1 MLSRTG
7 YSALRMCGE
16 PNPQTAWR
24 LRRLALLLLGL
35 LFAVPSVADQYDY
48 TDRGDRSEGIRP
60 RLVSGDNIELVS
72 VRAAP
77 VGGTPASV
85 PERMRL
91 SFYLPQQEPVYVTV
105 RELDYRYYYWM
116 DKVRPPEPWQ
126 PGKTNSFRWP
136 TRDVLQWLY
145 GRGLQPDELGAV
157 VRLSGTGAP
166 SAEEQVAPAVLSA
179 SDKPVAPQSYLF
191 TFKTNVPARLDCK
204 LYPAASRSAVWSKT
218 FKDVRAGLPFTCRVP
233 LRLLR
238 RDDYRLVVDGYSLDT
253 NAPVSE
259 EVRFFHSPDLK

>member
-1 MLSRTG
+1 MLYRTG
-7 YSALRMCGE
+7 SSVLRRSGE
-16 PNPQTAWR
+16 PNPQTAGR
-24 LRRLALLLLGL
+24 LWCLGLFLLGL

-48 TDRGDRSEGIRP
+48 MDRGDRSEGIRP
-60 RLVSGDNIELVS
+60 RLVSGDNIELIS

-77 VGGTPASV
+77 VGSAGSV

-91 SFYLPQQEPVYVTV
+91 SFYLPQKEPVYVTV

-116 DKVRPPEPWQ
+116 DKVRPPQPWQ

-145 GRGLQPDELGAV
+145 GRGLQPSDLGAV
-157 VRLSGTGAP
+157 VRLSGTGTP
-166 SAEEQVAPAVLSA
+166 SAEEQVAPAVLSV
-179 SDKPVAPQSYLF
+179 SDQPVALQSYLF
-191 TFKTNVPARLDCK
+191 TFKTNVPARLDCT
-204 LYPAASRSAVWSKT
+204 LYRAASRSAVWSKT
-218 FKDVRAGLPFTCRVP
+218 FKDVRAGLPFTCQVP
-233 LRLLR
+233 LSLLR
-238 RDDYRLVVDGYSLDT
+238 RNDYRLVVDGYSLDT